1 MRAATPIINAFTA
14 GELSRHLDGRTDHE
28 KYYSGCRRLENFI
41 VRPHGSALRRPG
53 TRFMAL
59 AGNQDAPVRLIPFD
73 FNAEASQS
81 YVIEL
86 GHQSMRFF
94 KDGGLILDGES
105 PYCIAAPWGADEVFG
120 VRFVQSADTLFLV
133 HPAHAP
139 RRLTR
144 TGHTAWSLEALAFKI
159 PGHDLSITDAD
170 ASGQA
175 DGMAGDTMTLPDGR
189 DFSAACI
196 VNGVDAQGGAAIFRY
211 MGEGTFVAH
220 GADLTLTFAS
230 DPDHADN
237 EIEAVYGAGGSLQT
251 DFWEIASTD
260 TSRPGDWGDG
270 DWPSVAA
277 FYEDRLVLGATPS
290 RPLTLWFS
298 RTGAFEDFRVNTT
311 PFDLGVQSEP
321 LADDSFDVTLS
332 GARVNPIRWVVD
344 QEDLLVGTNASEV
357 RVWSGSEGQ
366 AMTPSDRQCK
376 RQSANGSAKLPALLA
391 GGAVLFTSRSGRR
404 VREMRFDI
412 GSYRYTA
419 PDLTILAE
427 HVTAP
432 GVADMDYA
440 RDPHGILW
448 VARADGVLAGC
459 TYLREEN
466 VVAWHRHPLGGNGAA
481 EAVACVPGETGDE
494 VWLAVRRVINGH
506 TVRMIE
512 RMDPE
517 FEPGDGL
524 AEAFFVDCGLSYH
537 GEPDAEITGL
547 DHLEGE
553 MVAVLADGVVKAPRT
568 VTGGTVTLDTPAST
582 VHCGLAFASVLQPM
596 RLEVGGAT
604 GTSQTKMKRVMA
616 VTTRFLDTV
625 GGRVCPGDDE
635 ADKYEAILP
644 RRGASA
650 SGLAPA
656 MLSGDVPVRL
666 SGGFGR
672 DGLFTIRQDDP
683 LPMTVICLVPE
694 VQVAG

>member
-28 KYYSGCRRLENFI
+28 KYFSGCRRLENFI
-41 VRPHGSALRRPG
+41 VRPHGSVLRRPG
-53 TRFMAL
+53 TRFIAMA
-59 AGNQDAPVRLIPFD
+59 GDQDAPVRLIPFD

-86 GHQSMRFF
+86 GHETMRVF
-94 KDGGLILDGES
+94 KDGGLILDGGEPHVVAT
-105 PYCIAAPWGADEVFG
+105 PYQADEVFDI
-120 VRFVQSADTLFLV
+120 RFVQSADTLFLV
-133 HPAHAP
+133 HPNHAP
-139 RRLTR
+139 RTLTR
-144 TGHTAWSLEALAFKI
+144 TDHTAWTLEAMEFKI
-159 PGHDLSITDAD
+159 PGFDLSI
-170 ASGQA
+170 A
-175 DGMAGDTMTLPDGR
+175 DGDSSGLAEGRPGDTMTLPDGR

-196 VNGVDAQGGAAIFRY
+196 VNGVNLSGEATIFRY
-211 MGEGTFVAH
+211 MGQGVFVAD
-220 GADLTLTFAS
+220 GEDAVLTFAS
-230 DPDHADN
+230 DPDHADD
-237 EIEAVYGAGGSLQT
+237 EIEAVYAGGELQT
-251 DFWEIASTD
+251 DYWEIASSD
-260 TSRPGDWGDG
+260 TSRPSDWIDG
-270 DWPSVAA
+270 NWPSVAA
-277 FYEDRLVLGATPS
+277 FYEDRLVLGATPK

-298 RTGAFEDFRVNTT
+298 RTGAFDDLRVNTT
-311 PFDLGVQSEP
+311 PFDLGVQGEP

-376 RQSANGSAKLPALLA
+376 RQSANGSAKAPALLA
-391 GGAVLFTSRSGRR
+391 GGAVLFVSRSGRR
-404 VREMRFDI
+404 IREMRFDI

-427 HVTAP
+427 HATAP
-432 GVADMDYA
+432 GVIDMDYA

-448 VARADGVLAGC
+448 VVRGDGVLAGC
-459 TYLREEN
+459 TYVREEN
-466 VVAWHRHPLGGNGAA
+466 VVAWHRHPLGGDGAA

-494 VWLAVRRVINGH
+494 VWLAVRRTVNGQ
-506 TVRMIE
+506 VKRFIE

-517 FEPGDGL
+517 FDADSSL
-524 AEAFFVDCGLSYH
+524 AEAFFVDSGLSYH
-537 GEPDAEITGL
+537 GDPDTEVTGL

-553 MVAVLADGVVKAPRT
+553 TVAVLADGLVKAPRI
-568 VTGGTVTLDTPAST
+568 VENGAVTLDEAASV
-582 VHCGLAFASVLQPM
+582 VHCGLAYSSVLQPM

-604 GTSQTKMKRVMA
+604 GTSQTKKKRVMA
-616 VTTRFLDTV
+616 VTSRFLDTV
-625 GGRVCPGDDE
+625 GGRVCPGDDDQ
-635 ADKYEAILP
+635 DKYEAILP
-644 RRGASA
+644 RRGASDA
-650 SGLAPA
+650 GLAPA
-656 MLSGDVPVRL
+656 MLTGDVPVRL
-666 SGGFGR
+666 SGGFDR